1 MDIFTA
7 IASYIIIWWIS
18 LFLVIPIGL
27 KTQEEDGNV
36 VKGSVKSAPANLQIK
51 KKMIWASILAFV
63 FWALLLLF
71 SFMKFIKL

>member
-27 KTQEEDGNV
+27 KTQEEAGEI

-51 KKMIWASILAFV
+51 KKMLWASILAFV
-63 FWALLLLF
+63 FWSILIILNIF
-71 SFMKFIKL
+71 NIVKL